1 MTTLGDKLN
10 TLLENY
16 LKIPNIRAGAIVDND
31 GLMMASSITKEE
43 EELTIAACGGA
54 LATAAERIKD
64 ELSGGYHLG
73 AIVSS
78 EQGEFIFTRAGDQAV
93 LITLAKPGSDTDK
106 ILPWTYIVAEKIQ
119 QLIDLE
125 NLDLSLELP
134 KMTDPQKFNFKLVV
148 LGDEAVG
155 KTSLIRRFIEKSFK
169 QDYKSTI
176 GVSIL
181 NKTYDLSDSVSV
193 TLNIWDLAGQA
204 MFRNIRKTYL
214 EGTQSA
220 VLVYDVTRPA
230 SFENINHWLD
240 ELQEPMR
247 AQSRFIVMLIGNK
260 IDLDRMVSFDEAKNF
275 SKALKIPYLE
285 TSAKTGDN
293 VDKAFGALCYHLIK
307 DSVR

>member
-10 TLLENY
+10 TLLGNY
-16 LKIPNIRAGAIVDND
+16 LKIPDIRATAIVDQD
-31 GLMMASSITKEE
+31 GLIMASSITQEE
-43 EELTIAACGGA
+43 EENVIAACSGA
-54 LATAAERIKD
+54 LSTAAQRIKT

-78 EQGEFIFTRAGDQAV
+78 EQGEFIFTRAGDNAV
-93 LITLAKPGSDTDK
+93 LITLARPGADTDK
-106 ILPWTYIVAEKIQ
+106 ILPWSYIVAEKIQ

-134 KMTDPQKFNFKLVV
+134 KMKDPQKFNFKLVV
-148 LGDEAVG
+148 LGNEAVG

-169 QDYKSTI
+169 EDYKSTI

-181 NKTYDLSDSVSV
+181 NKTYELSENVSV
-193 TLNIWDLAGQA
+193 TLNIWDLAGQQ
-204 MFRNIRKTYL
+204 MFKNIRKTYL

-220 VLVYDVTRPA
+220 VLVYDVSRADTFTA
-230 SFENINHWLD
+230 INNWLD

-247 AQSRFIVMLIGNK
+247 SQRKFIVMLIGNK
-260 IDLDRMVSFDEAKNF
+260 IDLKRKVSFEEAKNF
-275 SKALKIPYLE
+275 SKNMNIPYLE

-307 DSVR
+307 DSVK